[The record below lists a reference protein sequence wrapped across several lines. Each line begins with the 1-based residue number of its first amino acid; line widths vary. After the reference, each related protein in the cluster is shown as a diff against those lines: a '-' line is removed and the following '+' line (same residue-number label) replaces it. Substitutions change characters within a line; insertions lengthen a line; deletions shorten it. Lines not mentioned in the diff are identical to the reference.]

1 MRCYEAQ
8 FRLKLLTWKNFMFL
22 LNKGEYKFP
31 VELSEESKDLIRK
44 LLVVNPSDRLSIPE
58 ILAHPWIKE
67 DEEEEEESEA
77 DETDLVTGVSMS
89 RNECSSSTA
98 GAIQNTEDTRA
109 NINVIN
115 VDNIFWD
122 ERNDK
127 YKTKLSYDDYCALT
141 QDYYT
146 YRIDEDAL
154 KVMETFGF
162 PRKLVIDSIHKND
175 LNHATATYN
184 LLVLT

>member
-109 NINVIN
+109 NINVVN

-141 QDYYT
+141 Q
-146 YRIDEDAL
+146 
-154 KVMETFGF
+154 
-162 PRKLVIDSIHKND
+162 
-175 LNHATATYN
+175 
-184 LLVLT
+184 